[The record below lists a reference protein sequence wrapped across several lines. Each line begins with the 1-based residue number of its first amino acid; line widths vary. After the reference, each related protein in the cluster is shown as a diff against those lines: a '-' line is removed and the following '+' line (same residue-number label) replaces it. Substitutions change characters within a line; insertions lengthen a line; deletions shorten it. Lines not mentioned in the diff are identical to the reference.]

1 MSLDF
6 LKVKLVSNN
15 RRTVIEPEFI
25 MNSSVKDIMIKG
37 KSFYAIFDSDTN
49 LWVTNRN
56 EAIDIIDR
64 EIYRLVESDRNLKSS
79 DATVLYLKYT
89 SNGMCERFLKFC
101 EKICGDNFVKLN
113 QKVKFKGDK
122 LSRKDY
128 ASFTLPYSLV
138 KGANP
143 SWDKLMNT
151 LYGEEREKIEW
162 ILGAIINGDAD
173 KLQKFLVLE
182 GSPQSGKS
190 TVINVIGD
198 MLKGYTATF
207 SAKSLATASD
217 QYALSPFSSFPLIAF
232 DHDGDLS
239 RIESNGR
246 LNALISHEPLMVN
259 EKFKGLY
266 ATEFN
271 TVLIIATNESVQMSN
286 AKTGLARRLIVSRP
300 TNNLLPEDEYYDIMD
315 KLKFEY
321 PMIAEHCRNFYIH
334 NRNKFKNYFDA
345 ESFINTNHVY
355 DFFSEMFFDYSKI
368 DGHILLNR
376 LWEDYQRYIE
386 TTKYQYPLNR
396 QKFSKEAKEYFT
408 EYKPMARVDGNVY
421 RNVFKGFK
429 VSKFSEVI
437 DSGEDDYFVYGDKK
451 EKTFD
456 PPEWLRLKFHD
467 NRSDPR
473 DNVLNK
479 ELFNCKAQI
488 AVINSAGVEVP
499 KNKWD
504 EVVTKLCDI
513 LKRTI
518 EVHYVMPPLNH
529 IVIDFD
535 LKDDDGNKSLPKNLE
550 AASKFPKTYAEVS
563 KSGKGLHL
571 HYIYDGDVDGLSRVY
586 DDGIEI
592 KVFTGNSS
600 LRRALIACNN
610 EPIATI
616 SSGLPVKEDNKKV
629 VNEATIKNE
638 KQIRTLIKRNLCKEY
653 HADTSSSVNFIF
665 SILKDAYDSGVDY
678 DVSDMKQDVTLF
690 AAQSSNQSLRCL
702 KLVSQMKFKCK
713 KFEDE
718 QAEGVLIEDGS
729 SAGDNGGS
737 TGGFVG
743 ETDSGVY
750 IYEKP
755 EFKTRD
761 GFDLDVL
768 KEREKNFIFF
778 DTEVF
783 PNLFVVV
790 WKRRGDSKCVTWI
803 NPTGKMI
810 EDLCKNDLIGFNNR
824 NYDNHILYARM
835 LGYSEYELYCLSQKI
850 IGGTKGSKQNAKFS
864 EAYKLAFTDIYDFAA
879 AQNKMSLKKFEVKLG
894 ISHVELGLPW
904 DEEVDQSLWQKVAD
918 YCINDVVS
926 TESVFDAIYGDYT
939 ARVILADI
947 AGGNIYDSTNSLSVK
962 LMFNGN
968 RTPQGEFQYRN
979 LADPVSYLDDRTMDF
994 FKVHAPNMVK
1004 ERFDEKSVI
1013 PYYEGY
1019 KFVGGK
1025 SYYKGYEASEGG
1037 FAVSEPGIYWNIALI
1052 DIASMHPHS
1061 VIAECLFGPRYTET
1075 FHELVLARIYIKHGE
1090 YDKLSAVLG
1099 GRLSRYVELLKS
1111 GKVKGKDLSNALKTV
1126 INSVY
1131 GLTSAKF
1138 PNPFRDSR
1146 NIDNIVAKRGALT
1159 MIDLKGAVEEQG
1171 YTVVHIKTDSIKIA
1185 DANPEIVKFVQDFG
1199 RRYGYEFEFEA
1210 VYERMAIVNKSC
1222 YICRFASPEF
1232 CDKTYGFIPKENS
1245 EEGGQWSAT
1254 AAQFAEPYV
1263 FKTLFSHEPIE
1274 FKDFIQTKSVKTRM
1288 EIDCN
1293 EGLVE
1298 GEHNYRF
1305 VGKEGAFV
1313 PVIDGVGGGY
1323 LYRVE
1328 YDESV
1333 GEDGK
1338 ILKVPKYSSVTGT
1351 KGTKWLEAEVAA
1363 GRGGMDIVDR
1373 RFFKDLVDEAVAEI
1387 SQYGDFEE
1395 FVAV

>member
-1 MSLDF
+1 MALDF
-6 LKVKLVSNN
+6 LKVVLVTSS
-15 RRTVIEPEFI
+15 RKVTIEPDFVI
-25 MNSSVKDIMIKG
+25 NGKVKDLMIKG
-37 KSFYAIFDSDTN
+37 RAFYAIYDEDTG
-49 LWVTNRN
+49 LWVTDRN
-56 EAIDIIDR
+56 EAVGIIDR
-64 EIYRLVESDRNLKSS
+64 EIQKIVESDKTLKDSGG
-79 DATVLYLKYT
+79 TVLYLRNT
-89 SNGMCERFLKFC
+89 RNGMCDRFIKFC
-101 EKICGDNFVKLN
+101 EKICGDNFTKLN
-113 QKVKFKGDK
+113 QKIRFKGDK

-128 ASFTLPYSLV
+128 SSFTLPYSLTR
-138 KGANP
+138 GANP

-162 ILGAIINGDAD
+162 ILGAIISGDAD

-266 ATEFN
+266 ATDFN
-271 TVLIIATNESVQMSN
+271 TVLVIATNESVQMSN
-286 AKTGLARRLIVSRP
+286 AKTGLARRLIVARP

-321 PMIAEHCRNFYIH
+321 PMIAEHCRRFYIH
-334 NRNKFKNYFDA
+334 NKNKFKNYFDA
-345 ESFINTNHVY
+345 ESFVNTNHVY

-368 DGHILLNR
+368 DGYILLNR
-376 LWEDYQRYIE
+376 LWDDYQRYIE

-396 QKFSKEAKEYFT
+396 QKFSKEVKEYFMEHKDVVKIEGKT
-408 EYKPMARVDGNVY
+408 Y
-421 RNVFKGFK
+421 RNAFKKFK
-429 VSKFSEVI
+429 VSKFLLLYSDEQ
-437 DSGEDDYFVYGDKK
+437 SNTDDTKAPSFKL
-451 EKTFD
+451 
-456 PPEWLRLKFHD
+456 PQWLDLKDDCFAD
-467 NRSDPR
+467 TNILNNELR
-473 DNVLNK
+473 D
-479 ELFNCKAQI
+479 CKAQI
-488 AVINSAGVEVP
+488 AVKNPVGVEVP

-504 EVVTKLCDI
+504 DVDAKLSDI
-513 LKRTI
+513 LERTA

-535 LKDDDGNKSLPKNLE
+535 LKDDDGNKSLIKNLE

-571 HYIYDGDVDGLSRVY
+571 HYIYDGDVDSLSRVY
-586 DDGIEI
+586 DDGIEV

-616 SSGLPVKEDNKKV
+616 SSGLPLKEDNKKV

-678 DVSDMKQDVTLF
+678 DVSDMKQDVMLF

-713 KFEDE
+713 KFEEE
-718 QAEGVLIEDGS
+718 QAEGVLIEDG
-729 SAGDNGGS
+729 NGVL
-737 TGGFVG
+737 TNGFVG

-850 IGGTKGSKQNAKFS
+850 ISGTKGSKQNAKFS

-879 AQNKMSLKKFEVKLG
+879 ASNKMSLKKFEVKLG

-926 TESVFDAIYGDYT
+926 TEAVFDAIYGDYT

-947 AGGNIYDSTNSLSVK
+947 AGGNIYDSTNSLSVR

-1037 FAVSEPGIYWNIALI
+1037 FAISEPGIYWNIALI

-1090 YDKLSAVLG
+1090 YDKLGAVLG

-1185 DANPEIVKFVQDFG
+1185 NANPEIVKFVQDFG

-1293 EGLVE
+1293 EGL
-1298 GEHNYRF
+1298 GEDGHNYRF

-1328 YDESV
+1328 YDEV
-1333 GEDGK
+1333 KGEDGSVV
-1338 ILKVPKYSSVTGT
+1338 KVPKYSSVTGT

-1363 GRGGMDIVDR
+1363 DRGGMEIVDR